1 MFAPLQEH
9 ERLFNEEGQPV
20 GFDERFKN
28 LELIQW
34 CKPTDDSPWGYYAS
48 FKIGAEWMERDKPL
62 VVTAKRG
69 MENIDFLRMFM
80 TCFTSDLAVDSFAEI
95 YKIDLDKPAIKA
107 PGLNSIVSP
116 LIVLHFLGVVNR
128 IKSLKKGYV
137 HRQENLKKVK
147 GHIKLLKNERT
158 NIASKRYDRIYCEY
172 DEYSV
177 DIPENRILKKAL
189 QFSLGLIKSMSSNQT
204 AYPEVKRLILRNLAK
219 FDNVGDD
226 VSIYSIGQTHSS
238 KLFREYAE
246 AIRLAKIILRHF
258 DYSITKVG
266 DHEDKVPPF
275 VLDMSLL
282 YEHYVYGLLYEAY
295 HEKISYQ
302 FSGETGFPDFLYR
315 SRVFKAILDTKYIPK
330 YEKTKLDTYVV
341 RQLSGYSRDLSVL
354 KYLGYKNID
363 EEAPT
368 PPVPCVII
376 YPTEGQRIFNPFK
389 DKTLQE
395 ICTHNNVK
403 NLSMFYKLD
412 VPVPTIK
419 R

>member
-1 MFAPLQEH
+1 MLAPLQEH

-34 CKPTDDSPWGYYAS
+34 CKPTEDSPWGYYAS

-189 QFSLGLIKSMSSNQT
+189 QFSLGLINSMSSNQT

-266 DHEDKVPPF
+266 EHEDKVPPF

-315 SRVFKAILDTKYIPK
+315 SRDFKAILDTKYIPK

-354 KYLGYKNID
+354 KYLGYKDID

-389 DKTLQE
+389 DKALQE
-395 ICTHNNVK
+395 ICTQKVK

>member
-1 MFAPLQEH
+1 M
-9 ERLFNEEGQPV
+9 G
-20 GFDERFKN
+20 
-28 LELIQW
+28 
-34 CKPTDDSPWGYYAS
+34 S
-48 FKIGAEWMERDKPL
+48 DKPL

-80 TCFTSDLAVDSFAEI
+80 TCFTSDLAVDAFAEI
-95 YKIDLDKPAIKA
+95 YKIDIDKPKIKA

-116 LIVLHFLGVVNR
+116 LIVLHFLGVVNK

-189 QFSLGLIKSMSSNQT
+189 QFSLGLINGMSSNQST
-204 AYPEVKRLILRNLAK
+204 YPEVKRLILKNLDK
-219 FDNVGDD
+219 FDNVSDD
-226 VSIYSIGQTHSS
+226 VSIYSIGQTRSS

-258 DYSITKVG
+258 DYNISKVG
-266 DHEDKVPPF
+266 VQEDNVPPF

-295 HEKISYQ
+295 HEIISYQ
-302 FSGETGFPDFLYR
+302 FAGETGFPDFLYR
-315 SRVFKAILDTKYIPK
+315 SRDFKAILDTKYIPK
-330 YEKTKLDTYVV
+330 YESAKLDTYVV

-354 KYLGYKNID
+354 KYLGHEDID
-363 EEAPT
+363 EETPT

-376 YPTEGQRIFNPFK
+376 YPTEGQKIFNPFK

-395 ICTHNNVK
+395 LCTHNVK
-403 NLSMFYKLD
+403 NLSMFYKLN

>member
-1 MFAPLQEH
+1 
-9 ERLFNEEGQPV
+9 
-20 GFDERFKN
+20 
-28 LELIQW
+28 
-34 CKPTDDSPWGYYAS
+34 
-48 FKIGAEWMERDKPL
+48 MERDKPL

-266 DHEDKVPPF
+266 EHEDKVPPF

-315 SRVFKAILDTKYIPK
+315 SRDFKAILDTKYIPK

-354 KYLGYKNID
+354 KYLGYKDID

-395 ICTHNNVK
+395 ICTQKVK

>member
-266 DHEDKVPPF
+266 EHEDKVPPF

-315 SRVFKAILDTKYIPK
+315 SRDFKAILDTKYIPK

-354 KYLGYKNID
+354 KYLGYKDID

-395 ICTHNNVK
+395 ICTQKVK

>member
-1 MFAPLQEH
+1 MLTPLQEH

-34 CKPTDDSPWGYYAS
+34 CKPTEDSPWGYYAS

-189 QFSLGLIKSMSSNQT
+189 QFSLGLINNMSSNQT
-204 AYPEVKRLILRNLAK
+204 AYPEVKRLILKNLGK
-219 FDNVGDD
+219 FDNVSDD

-238 KLFREYAE
+238 KLFREYAK

-258 DYSITKVG
+258 DYSISKVG
-266 DHEDKVPPF
+266 VQEDNVPPF

-302 FSGETGFPDFLYR
+302 FSGETGFPDFLYK
-315 SRVFKAILDTKYIPK
+315 SRDFKAILDTKYIPK
-330 YEKTKLDTYVV
+330 YENAKLDTYVV

-354 KYLGYKNID
+354 KYLGYEDID
-363 EEAPT
+363 EETQT

-376 YPTEGQRIFNPFK
+376 YPTEGHGIFNPFK

-395 ICTHNNVK
+395 LCTHNVK

>member
-95 YKIDLDKPAIKA
+95 YKIDLDKRAIKA

-266 DHEDKVPPF
+266 EHEDKVPPF

-315 SRVFKAILDTKYIPK
+315 SRDFKAILDTKYIPK

-354 KYLGYKNID
+354 KYLGYKDID

-395 ICTHNNVK
+395 ICTQKVK

>member
-1 MFAPLQEH
+1 
-9 ERLFNEEGQPV
+9 
-20 GFDERFKN
+20 
-28 LELIQW
+28 
-34 CKPTDDSPWGYYAS
+34 
-48 FKIGAEWMERDKPL
+48 
-62 VVTAKRG
+62 
-69 MENIDFLRMFM
+69 
-80 TCFTSDLAVDSFAEI
+80 
-95 YKIDLDKPAIKA
+95 
-107 PGLNSIVSP
+107 
-116 LIVLHFLGVVNR
+116 
-128 IKSLKKGYV
+128 
-137 HRQENLKKVK
+137 
-147 GHIKLLKNERT
+147 
-158 NIASKRYDRIYCEY
+158 
-172 DEYSV
+172 
-177 DIPENRILKKAL
+177 
-189 QFSLGLIKSMSSNQT
+189 MSSNQT

-266 DHEDKVPPF
+266 EHEDKVPPF

-315 SRVFKAILDTKYIPK
+315 SRDFKAILDTKYIPK

-354 KYLGYKNID
+354 KYLGYKDID

-389 DKTLQE
+389 DKALQE
-395 ICTHNNVK
+395 ICTHNVK

>member
-1 MFAPLQEH
+1 MILEEH
-9 ERLFNEEGQPV
+9 DQLLDERNQPI
-20 GFDERFKN
+20 GFDERFRN

-34 CKPTDDSPWGYYAS
+34 CKPTDFSPWGYYAS

-80 TCFTSDLAVDSFAEI
+80 TCFTSDLAVDAFAEI
-95 YKIDLDKPAIKA
+95 YKIDIDKPEIKA

-137 HRQENLKKVK
+137 HRQENIKKVK

-177 DIPENRILKKAL
+177 DVPENRILKKAL
-189 QFSLGLIKSMSSNQT
+189 QFSLGLINGMSSNQST
-204 AYPEVKRLILRNLAK
+204 YPEAKRLILKNLAK
-219 FDNVGDD
+219 FDNVSDD

-258 DYSITKVG
+258 DYNISKVG
-266 DHEDKVPPF
+266 VQEDNVPPF

-282 YEHYVYGLLYEAY
+282 YEHYAYGLLYEAY

-302 FSGETGFPDFLYR
+302 FAGETGFPDFLYK
-315 SRVFKAILDTKYIPK
+315 SRDFKAILDTKYIPK
-330 YEKTKLDTYVV
+330 YESAKLDTYVV
-341 RQLSGYSRDLSVL
+341 RQLSGYSRDLFVL
-354 KYLGYKNID
+354 KYLGYKDID
-363 EEAPT
+363 EKTQT

-376 YPTEGQRIFNPFK
+376 YPTEGQGIFNPFK

-395 ICTHNNVK
+395 LCIHNVK
-403 NLSMFYKLD
+403 NLSMFYKLE